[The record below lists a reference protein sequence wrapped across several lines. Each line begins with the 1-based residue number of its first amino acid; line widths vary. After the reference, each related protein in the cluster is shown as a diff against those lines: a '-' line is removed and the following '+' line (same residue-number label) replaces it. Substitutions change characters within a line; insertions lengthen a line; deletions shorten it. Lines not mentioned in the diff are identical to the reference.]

1 MIKKSF
7 QIFVLIKVLII
18 SHLVLEILEN
28 RIKLFKLLASLFL
41 SLPKKIVP
49 KIEAMRRLFISSFLS
64 SIKIKGMIFWK
75 VIMMK
80 KNNHE
85 ILGTIKINQ
94 PWNGNMAIL
103 KNKALTKIM
112 LVKKKLFRK
121 SNIYR
126 LKTKKIELILWA
138 IK

>member
-1 MIKKSF
+1 
-7 QIFVLIKVLII
+7 
-18 SHLVLEILEN
+18 
-28 RIKLFKLLASLFL
+28 
-41 SLPKKIVP
+41 
-49 KIEAMRRLFISSFLS
+49 
-64 SIKIKGMIFWK
+64 
-75 VIMMK
+75 MK

-94 PWNGNMAIL
+94 PWNGNIAIL

>member
-1 MIKKSF
+1 
-7 QIFVLIKVLII
+7 
-18 SHLVLEILEN
+18 
-28 RIKLFKLLASLFL
+28 
-41 SLPKKIVP
+41 
-49 KIEAMRRLFISSFLS
+49 
-64 SIKIKGMIFWK
+64 
-75 VIMMK
+75 
-80 KNNHE
+80 
-85 ILGTIKINQ
+85 
-94 PWNGNMAIL
+94 MAIL